1 MNIKEK
7 NDITDKEIYKN
18 DSYSKDNNITNIINN
33 ELKKENKDYIK
44 DLFNKI
50 MYEKNIIEEINKFE
64 ENISSGLTKLNNIKT
79 NNNISILDM
88 KNQLKNEKFKNS
100 EKYQEI
106 LSLLNKRIKVNK
118 NKYNFVLNFSSH
130 TKKDKI
136 DNLLNSFNKNDYIKN
151 TNYIFNRQKIIEP
164 KLFIR
169 KMIHSNFNEKKNI
182 KNKLYISCIDGKAIF
197 NGKRSELRYSLNNNI
212 SRKNSN
218 SSIFE
223 KSKISETN
231 NFFNSINNG
240 FFSNHRIKLKSS
252 DNDLK
257 IKKRLSFKRNYESF
271 NKGFFEQKLIKIE
284 SNLFKRRI

>member
-7 NDITDKEIYKN
+7 NDITDKDIYKN

-50 MYEKNIIEEINKFE
+50 MYEKNIIEDINKFE

-130 TKKDKI
+130 TKNDKI
-136 DNLLNSFNKNDYIKN
+136 DNLLNEFNKKDYIKN
-151 TNYIFNRQKIIEP
+151 TNYIFNKQKIIEP

-169 KMIHSNFNEKKNI
+169 KMIHSNYNEMKKM
-182 KNKLYISCIDGKAIF
+182 KNK
-197 NGKRSELRYSLNNNI
+197 
-212 SRKNSN
+212 
-218 SSIFE
+218 
-223 KSKISETN
+223 
-231 NFFNSINNG
+231 
-240 FFSNHRIKLKSS
+240 
-252 DNDLK
+252 
-257 IKKRLSFKRNYESF
+257 
-271 NKGFFEQKLIKIE
+271 
-284 SNLFKRRI
+284 